1 VSRTH
6 PDVPIDLCQV
16 LVAELPSGPVPLT
29 PRSRRGKQADH
40 PMHAQSVPLPAPAAT
55 AAAQPTTTIACKD
68 CLRSSWVLGALS
80 AQLERNG
87 RDYQRLMGLL
97 ELDRL
102 ELIARIGAEDREDL
116 RTRHRA
122 FQTAWIPD
130 VPGVSA
136 LCRHDP
142 GYPQMLVDLP
152 GAPAVIYLAAPP
164 ERLEAMLS
172 QPAVAIVGERY
183 ASDYGSMV
191 ARRLAEE
198 LVGEGVTVIGGFA
211 HGIAGTALKGAL
223 DMHGSAIAVM
233 PAGVDIC
240 YPRARHVLY
249 ERLLQGGCVLSELP
263 CKLQPRRWCLPARDR
278 IVAALAPLMVVV
290 EMVDQY
296 AALMLP
302 TLALAAGGDVAAVPG
317 RIYAPSSQGTHAL
330 LADGAHLV
338 RGTQDVLDLLYGV
351 GVRTIAGGLQ
361 PEHHLEDD

>member
-1 VSRTH
+1 MT
-6 PDVPIDLCQV
+6 
-16 LVAELPSGPVPLT
+16 
-29 PRSRRGKQADH
+29 
-40 PMHAQSVPLPAPAAT
+40 
-55 AAAQPTTTIACKD
+55 ACKD

-87 RDYQRLMGLL
+87 RDYQRLIGLL

-116 RTRHRA
+116 RGRHRA
-122 FQTAWIPD
+122 FQTEWIPD

-142 GYPQMLVDLP
+142 DYPQMLVDLP

-164 ERLEAMLS
+164 ERLRAMLS

-191 ARRLAEE
+191 ARGLAEE

-233 PAGVDIC
+233 PGGVDVC

-249 ERLLQGGCVLSELP
+249 ERLLKGGCVISELP

-290 EMVDQY
+290 EMIDQY

-302 TLALAAGGDVAAVPG
+302 TLALAAGADVAAVPG
-317 RIYAPSSQGTHAL
+317 RINARGSQGTHAL

-351 GVRTIAGGLQ
+351 GIRTIAGGVQ
-361 PEHHLEDD
+361 PERHLEDD